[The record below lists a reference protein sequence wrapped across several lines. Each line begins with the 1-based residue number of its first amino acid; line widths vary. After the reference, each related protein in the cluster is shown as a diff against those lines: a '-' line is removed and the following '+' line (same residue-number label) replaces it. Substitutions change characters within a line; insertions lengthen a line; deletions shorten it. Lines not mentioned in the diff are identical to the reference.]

1 MPAHA
6 LYRDRVADRLVAEL
20 LGVCKGLV
28 CEGVVSDG
36 ELLGLRRWIGA
47 HPGVQHGYPGS
58 VLTSRLLHV
67 FEDGVIS
74 DGERA
79 ELSEV
84 LMDLTGETL
93 DHHQPLN
100 RSTRLP
106 LDHPVPTILFDG
118 REHVFTGRMLYG
130 TRSQIAR
137 LVTDRG
143 GRVGSTVTR
152 QTDYLVVGPIGSR
165 AWLESTHGTK
175 ILRALELRT
184 GGHAVHIVA
193 EDAWIEAL
201 EAA

>member
-28 CEGVVSDG
+28 CDGVVSDG

-47 HPGVQHGYPGS
+47 HPDGQRGYPGG
-58 VLTSRLLHV
+58 VVTSRLLHI
-67 FEDGVIS
+67 FEDGVIT
-74 DGERA
+74 DEERA
-79 ELSEV
+79 ELSELRV
-84 LMDLTGETL
+84 DLTGVTL
-93 DHHQPLN
+93 DPHQPLN

-106 LDHPVPTILFDG
+106 LDQPVPTILFDG

-137 LVTDRG
+137 LVTARG

-175 ILRALELRT
+175 IFRALELRT
-184 GGHAVHIVA
+184 GGHPVHIVA

-201 EAA
+201 ELA